1 MNPTQLIFFI
11 IGLWVGGIINA
22 LWFYKWAYLD
32 ARGRRRKPLG
42 KYKHPILA
50 IFEHYHWAT
59 ILYIIAFRIWTFIS
73 PFLIGVATILFLDEC
88 LSQQH
93 RFSLGSDHFKESILV
108 EALILVGWM
117 LIEVARAL
125 LLTIF

>member
-1 MNPTQLIFFI
+1 MNLTPLISLI

-42 KYKHPILA
+42 KYRNPILA
-50 IFEHYHWAT
+50 IFEHYHWST
-59 ILYIIAFRIWTFIS
+59 ILYIIAVRIWSTIS
-73 PFLIGVATILFLDEC
+73 PFLIGVATIFFLDEC

-93 RFSLGSDHFKESILV
+93 RFALGSDHFKESILV
-108 EALILVGWM
+108 ELLILVGWM
-117 LIEVARAL
+117 LIEAAHAL
-125 LLTIF
+125 FFPIF

>member
-1 MNPTQLIFFI
+1 MNISPLIFLI

-50 IFEHYHWAT
+50 IFEHFHWAT
-59 ILYIIAFRIWTFIS
+59 ILYIVAVRIWTAIS
-73 PFLIGVATILFLDEC
+73 PFLIGIATIFFLDEC

-108 EALILVGWM
+108 EALILIGYM
-117 LIEVARAL
+117 LIEVAHAL
-125 LLTIF
+125 FFPTF